1 MCYSKHEFDITI
13 LPLDC
18 FIHGINIYLMT
29 SLLLFFLIKYKVD
42 NMWIIFSV

>member
-18 FIHGINIYLMT
+18 FIHGINIYNLVT
-29 SLLLFFLIKYKVD
+29 SLLLLFFF
-42 NMWIIFSV
+42 N